1 MIFDGNCRVILV
13 SFSLDDR
20 LDELILLLQN
30 LFYLAALLCENM
42 IIISQ
47 CSIVLFALL
56 ISQAL
61 LVQGVVA

>member
-1 MIFDGNCRVILV
+1 MIFDADCRVVLV

-20 LDELILLLQN
+20 LDELILLLQD

-47 CSIVLFALL
+47 FGIILFALL
-56 ISQAL
+56 ILQAFF
-61 LVQGVVA
+61 VQGVVA